1 MYVLGDDEG
10 LVLKALEVTIDQQPF
25 IKIGGVVAQQ
35 QSMRKLTLV
44 EKATRGPWFRGFES
58 MPSGRK

>member
-25 IKIGGVVAQQ
+25 IKIGEPLLLSSKV
-35 QSMRKLTLV
+35 R
-44 EKATRGPWFRGFES
+44 
-58 MPSGRK
+58 